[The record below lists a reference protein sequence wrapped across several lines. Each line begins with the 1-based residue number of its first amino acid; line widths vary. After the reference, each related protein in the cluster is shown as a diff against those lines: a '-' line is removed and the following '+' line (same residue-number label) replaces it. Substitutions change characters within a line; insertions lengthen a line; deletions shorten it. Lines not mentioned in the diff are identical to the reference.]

1 MRAVRL
7 VLLCVLAMFGLF
19 MKGQGVCD
27 FREPSVQTVI
37 PKTSA
42 KNINPEGE
50 NTTKWRYIEDVVGSN
65 TKGENSIVMYGGDT
79 LLTKDFLSF
88 EMYEAIEVSL
98 DLYKWSYYDPVLS
111 NLKVEILF
119 ESGHSIVKYTE
130 IINDDVLQKQVL
142 LFDGL
147 SPEKG
152 RIIITSNPN
161 TTNHFSKFESV
172 TVSGIMKLSGV
183 SSTASSREA
192 EVNIDQNINSYDKY
206 VFSLYYPRK
215 DNDTIYFEDFSDK
228 VADGWSF
235 VGDPSMK
242 SDPYLYLSG
251 SKGSKISMTQ
261 KFKTGYINTP
271 VELSF
276 SFKAGVDGDTS
287 NPCKK
292 LKIYIDNELFQT
304 INPLATAK
312 PGPNVYETMGKYQFS
327 IVTDK
332 KEIELKLAIEDAKS
346 AQNVNLLIDDICL
359 RGEMYSYV
367 QVDGY
372 PLEFSGPVYSM
383 QNLYPNTQY
392 MFGLQG
398 LDVAEDGTETASA
411 ILYDGFIT
419 TGENKYVAKGEVF
432 ELTEDFVGN
441 ITIEEGGTVK
451 GNHTVLGEVCYIM
464 AYVKDEWK
472 TLSLPFDPFLVGA
485 YQQEKGIYLRPKY
498 DYYLQQYTM
507 KDDGYVSFLFEDKDG
522 INKGEGYIF
531 KVPATI
537 QQYDN
542 YKIFIF
548 SDKGTELNVPVAPA
562 DCQKEC
568 FEHIGNPYTFEMKA
582 SELCNATVVYI
593 LENGRF
599 VKSSPDVT
607 IKAFESFIAYN
618 TSIFN
623 RAPKAIEIGEVLDIN
638 SLETSNT
645 EILVYDDTRF
655 SVNGFSG
662 RLSVTDISGKVVFDG
677 NVYEG
682 EIITVPDRGVYILK
696 MNGKFFTKIRL

>member
-1 MRAVRL
+1 MKTVKF
-7 VLLCVLAMFGLF
+7 VLLSVFIMFGPLVN
-19 MKGQGVCD
+19 GQEVCY

-37 PKTSA
+37 KKISAEDIKVSGKTDWELFTEEAQDANGISLFA
-42 KNINPEGE
+42 GNYISSNSYLNITSFSEINIELDIRHYYSSFDEDACNLLICLEYETGEIIEQKTNIKDVLTEITKINICFDSPEGG
-50 NTTKWRYIEDVVGSN
+50 NAKIVIKSQAYSQWQFCYIYNIS
-65 TKGENSIVMYGGDT
+65 
-79 LLTKDFLSF
+79 
-88 EMYEAIEVSL
+88 
-98 DLYKWSYYDPVLS
+98 
-111 NLKVEILF
+111 
-119 ESGHSIVKYTE
+119 
-130 IINDDVLQKQVL
+130 
-142 LFDGL
+142 
-147 SPEKG
+147 
-152 RIIITSNPN
+152 
-161 TTNHFSKFESV
+161 
-172 TVSGIMKLSGV
+172 VSGIKKVSGV
-183 SSTASSREA
+183 SSSFSSREA

-228 VADGWSF
+228 VADGWNI
-235 VGDPSMK
+235 VGS
-242 SDPYLYLSG
+242 SGLAEPYLYLSG
-251 SKGSKISMTQ
+251 SKGTKISMTQ

-304 INPLATAK
+304 ISSLALAK
-312 PGPNVYETMGKYQFS
+312 PGANVYETMGKYQFS

-332 KEIELKLAIEDAKS
+332 KEIELKLAIEDATSK
-346 AQNVNLLIDDICL
+346 QNVNLLIDDICL

-383 QNLYPNTQY
+383 ENLYPNTQY

-398 LDVAEDGTETASA
+398 LDMAEDGTETASA

-464 AYVKDEWK
+464 AYVKDKWK

-507 KDDGYVSFLFEDKDG
+507 KDDRYVSFLFEDKDG

-645 EILVYDDTRF
+645 EILVYDETRF

-682 EIITVPDRGVYILK
+682 EIITVPDRGVYILN

>member
-1 MRAVRL
+1 MKAVRL
-7 VLLCVLAMFGLF
+7 VTFFIFVMFGLF
-19 MKGQGVCD
+19 VNGQMVCD

-37 PKTSA
+37 KKTSA
-42 KNINPEGE
+42 EDIKVSGKTDWELFTEGAQDVKGLISLFAGNYISSNSYWNITPFSEINIELYVRHYYSSFDEKACNLLICLEYETGE
-50 NTTKWRYIEDVVGSN
+50 TIEHETN
-65 TKGENSIVMYGGDT
+65 IK
-79 LLTKDFLSF
+79 
-88 EMYEAIEVSL
+88 
-98 DLYKWSYYDPVLS
+98 
-111 NLKVEILF
+111 
-119 ESGHSIVKYTE
+119 
-130 IINDDVLQKQVL
+130 DVLTDITKINIS
-142 LFDGL
+142 FT
-147 SPEKG
+147 SPKG
-152 RIIITSNPN
+152 GNAKIVIKSQAYSQWQFCYVYNIS
-161 TTNHFSKFESV
+161 
-172 TVSGIMKLSGV
+172 VSGIKKVAGV
-183 SSTASSREA
+183 SSSASSREA

-228 VADGWSF
+228 IADGWNI
-235 VGDPSMK
+235 VGS
-242 SDPYLYLSG
+242 SGLAEPYLYLSG
-251 SKGSKISMTQ
+251 SKGSSISMTQ

-276 SFKAGVDGDTS
+276 SFKAAVDGDTS

-292 LKIYIDNELFQT
+292 LKIYIDNELFQA

-332 KEIELKLAIEDAKS
+332 KEIELKLAIEDATSK
-346 AQNVNLLIDDICL
+346 QNVNLLIDDICL

-383 QNLYPNTQY
+383 ENLYPNTQY

-464 AYVKDEWK
+464 TYVKDEWK

-507 KDDGYVSFLFEDKDG
+507 KDDGYVSFLFEDKDE
-522 INKGEGYIF
+522 INKGDGYIF

-548 SDKGTELNVPVAPA
+548 SDKGIELNAPVPHA

-568 FEHIGNPYTFEMKA
+568 FEHVGNPYTFDMKA
-582 SELCNATVVYI
+582 SELCNATVVYV

-623 RAPKAIEIGEVLDIN
+623 RAPKAIEIGEVLDVN
-638 SLETSNT
+638 SLEMSKT
-645 EILVYDDTRF
+645 EILVYDDNSF
-655 SVNGFSG
+655 SVYGFSG
-662 RLSVTDISGKVVFDG
+662 QLSVTDVSGKVVFDG
-677 NVYEG
+677 NVNDG
-682 EIITVPDRGVYILK
+682 EIINVAEGGVYIL
-696 MNGKFFTKIRL
+696 NLDGKFFTKIRL

>member
-1 MRAVRL
+1 MKAVRL
-7 VLLCVLAMFGLF
+7 VTFFIFVMFGLF
-19 MKGQGVCD
+19 VNGQMVCD

-42 KNINPEGE
+42 QNINPVGE
-50 NTTKWRYIEDVVGSN
+50 NTTKWMYIEDVISSN
-65 TKGENSIVMYGGDT
+65 SKGASSIVMYGGDT

-88 EMYEAIEVSL
+88 EMYEFIEVSL
-98 DLYKWSYYDPVLS
+98 DLYKSGSYDPVLS

-130 IINDDVLQKQVL
+130 IRDDKVLQKQVL

-172 TVSGIMKLSGV
+172 TVAGIKKVAGV
-183 SSTASSREA
+183 SSSASSREA

-228 VADGWSF
+228 IADGWDM
-235 VGDPSMK
+235 VGNSGLAE
-242 SDPYLYLSG
+242 PYLYLYG

-271 VELSF
+271 VELSL
-276 SFKAGVDGDTS
+276 SFRAGVDDLYK
-287 NPCKK
+287 NACKK
-292 LKIYIDNELFQT
+292 LKIYIDNELLQT
-304 INPLATAK
+304 IDPIAEAV
-312 PGPNVYETMGKYQFS
+312 PGANVYETMGKYQFS

-332 KEIELKLAIEDAKS
+332 KEIELKLAIEDATSK
-346 AQNVNLLIDDICL
+346 QNVNLLIDDICL

-383 QNLYPNTQY
+383 ENLYPNTQY

-419 TGENKYVAKGEVF
+419 TGENKYVANGEVF

-464 AYVKDEWK
+464 TYVKDEWK

-507 KDDGYVSFLFEDKDG
+507 KDDGYVSFLFEDKDE
-522 INKGEGYIF
+522 INKGDGYIF

-548 SDKGTELNVPVAPA
+548 SDKGIELNAPVPPA

-568 FEHIGNPYTFEMKA
+568 FEHVGNPYTFDMKA
-582 SELCNATVVYI
+582 SELCNATVVYV

-623 RAPKAIEIGEVLDIN
+623 RAPKAIEIGEVLDVN
-638 SLETSNT
+638 SLEMSKT
-645 EILVYDDTRF
+645 EILVYDDNSF
-655 SVNGFSG
+655 SVYGFSG
-662 RLSVTDISGKVVFDG
+662 QLSVTDVSGKVVFDG
-677 NVYEG
+677 NVNDG
-682 EIITVPDRGVYILK
+682 EIITVVEGGVYIL
-696 MNGKFFTKIRL
+696 NLDGKFFTKIRL

>member
-7 VLLCVLAMFGLF
+7 VLLYVLAMFGLF

-37 PKTSA
+37 KKTSA
-42 KNINPEGE
+42 ENIKVSGKTDWELFTKEAQDDNGLISLFAGNYISSISYLDITPFSEINIELDIRHYNSSFDENACNLLICLEYETGE
-50 NTTKWRYIEDVVGSN
+50 IIEQKTNIEDLLKEVTRINVCFASPKGGSA
-65 TKGENSIVMYGGDT
+65 KIVIKSQAYSQWQ
-79 LLTKDFLSF
+79 FCYIYNIS
-88 EMYEAIEVSL
+88 A
-98 DLYKWSYYDPVLS
+98 
-111 NLKVEILF
+111 
-119 ESGHSIVKYTE
+119 
-130 IINDDVLQKQVL
+130 
-142 LFDGL
+142 
-147 SPEKG
+147 
-152 RIIITSNPN
+152 
-161 TTNHFSKFESV
+161 
-172 TVSGIMKLSGV
+172 SGIKKVNGV
-183 SSTASSREA
+183 SSSASSREA
-192 EVNIDQNINSYDKY
+192 EVNIDQHMNSYDKY

-235 VGDPSMK
+235 VGNPSMM

-251 SKGSKISMTQ
+251 SKGAKISMTQ
-261 KFKTGYINTP
+261 KFKTGYINNP

-276 SFKAGVDGDTS
+276 SFKAGVENLYKNT
-287 NPCKK
+287 CRK
-292 LKIYIDNELFQT
+292 LKIYIDNELLQT
-304 INPLATAK
+304 IDPIAEAV

-332 KEIELKLAIEDAKS
+332 KEIELKLAIEDATSKE
-346 AQNVNLLIDDICL
+346 NVNLLIDDICL

-398 LDVAEDGTETASA
+398 LDVAEDGTEVASA

-464 AYVKDEWK
+464 TYVKDEWK

-548 SDKGTELNVPVAPA
+548 SDKGTELNAPVTPA

-645 EILVYDDTRF
+645 EILVYDETRF

-662 RLSVTDISGKVVFDG
+662 RLSVTDINGKVVFDG
-677 NVYEG
+677 NVYDG
-682 EIITVPDRGVYILK
+682 EIITVPDRGVYILN